1 MLLKLL
7 PEGSTTVI
15 QKAGYPNLGKS
26 SNSNHFLII
35 DEQDN
40 CESGKKKK
48 KKQVLGC
55 REQVQAFEVF
65 FIIQKVEKEKTH
77 NEYQLLKGR
86 ISMTEQFSFKKNSY
100 FTKTNI
106 QVLTTTSKNPLR

>member
-1 MLLKLL
+1 MNK
-7 PEGSTTVI
+7 TIV
-15 QKAGYPNLGKS
+15 
-26 SNSNHFLII
+26 NH
-35 DEQDN
+35 
-40 CESGKKKK
+40 K

-86 ISMTEQFSFKKNSY
+86 ISMTEQFSFK
-100 FTKTNI
+100 
-106 QVLTTTSKNPLR
+106 